1 MRFLLKLYLSLTSKI
16 LTNDTNKVPFS
27 QKLAFGLG
35 MLANQL
41 FPAMLGIFMVI
52 LIDKLGFPGW
62 MISAIYFVPKLFD
75 AITDPIMGFITDNT
89 KSKWGRRRQYVIFGG
104 VLTGVSFAFMWQLY
118 GTNSIE
124 FNFFY
129 FLSVS
134 LLFFLGITIFS
145 VPFVAMG
152 YEMSDDFH
160 ERTSIMA
167 TSQLIGQLAWVF
179 APWLWVIMYDP
190 SWFPS
195 AEEATRSLAIY
206 GAFICTILAVLPGI
220 FIKSKSTLNENYEPL
235 TLANASR
242 SFDLIIKG
250 FKEAL
255 VIVPFR
261 KLCIAT
267 FFIFNAFNTTAGF
280 SFFIIKYYVFPG
292 DGQGVWPT
300 LYGSIGAIF
309 TTVLII
315 PIVAYM
321 SKVMGK
327 QKAFMWSQSL
337 SILGY
342 ASLLFLFVPGKP
354 YLFLIALPFISFGI
368 GSLFTLMMSMT
379 SDVIDID
386 ELNTG
391 KRREGIFGAIYWWM
405 VKFGLAIA
413 GLLSGIILTVIDFNS
428 GAATQSYETM
438 FNLRLF
444 FSAVPVVGTLCALW
458 AMWDYDV
465 NEEKSNKIRAL
476 LEKKKAANPSGYTS
490 TSVLGAMNL
499 SVLSLDDLKVKF
511 PGYYTSN
518 LDYSTAS
525 KDAKNSHFKSQ
536 FGKGLHGI
544 CFSAYN
550 EFQNPGDKI
559 TEAQIIRRLNVLR
572 GHTQW
577 IRTFSCTNGHELIP
591 KLAKEMGFK
600 TLVGAWISQDLTNNE
615 KELSSLK
622 SLITSGV
629 VDVASIGNE
638 VLYRNDIS
646 ANALYEYLEQVKK
659 SAGTV
664 PVGFVDVYYEV
675 IKHPKL
681 VEISDVLM
689 INCYPYW
696 EGADIKFASLY
707 LQEMYRQT
715 SAVAG
720 SKKIIITESGWPSKG
735 QNVGDAVPSE
745 ENTMRYVAEISE
757 WCSAKNIE
765 MFYFSSFDES
775 WKIHSEG
782 WAGTS
787 WGLWDKNENFKYNK
801 S

>member
-1 MRFLLKLYLSLTSKI
+1 MSTI
-16 LTNDTNKVPFS
+16 VATHKVPFS

-41 FPAMLGIFMVI
+41 FPAMLGIFIVI

-62 MISAIYFVPKLFD
+62 MLSVIYFVPKLFD

-89 KSKWGRRRQYVIFGG
+89 KSKWGRRRQYVIVGG
-104 VLTGVSFAFMWQLY
+104 IMTGISFAFMWQLY
-118 GTNSIE
+118 STNSID
-124 FNFFY
+124 FNFYY
-129 FLSVS
+129 FIFVS
-134 LLFFLGITIFS
+134 LAFYLGITIFS

-179 APWLWVIMYDP
+179 APWLWVIMYDVTL
-190 SWFPS
+190 FPS
-195 AEEATRSLAIY
+195 AEEATRTLAVY
-206 GAFICTILAVLPGI
+206 GAIICTILAVIPGI
-220 FIKSKSTLNENYEPL
+220 FITSKSTINENYEPL

-242 SFDLIIKG
+242 SFDLIIQG
-250 FKEAL
+250 FREAL
-255 VIVPFR
+255 KIVPFK

-280 SFFIIKYYVFPG
+280 SFFIIKYYLF
-292 DGQGVWPT
+292 DGTGEGVWPT
-300 LYGSIGAIF
+300 LFGSIGALF
-309 TTVLII
+309 TTLLII
-315 PIVAYM
+315 PIVARM

-327 QKAFMWSQSL
+327 RRAFIWSQAL

-342 ASLLFLFVPGKP
+342 VSLLFLFVPGKP
-354 YLFLIALPFISFGI
+354 YLFLFALPFISFGI

-413 GLLSGIILTVIDFNS
+413 GLLSGVILTIIDFNS
-428 GAATQSYETM
+428 GAPTQTYETM

-444 FSAVPVVGTLCALW
+444 FSAVPLVGTLFAIW
-458 AMWDYDV
+458 VMWDYDV
-465 NEEKSNKIRAL
+465 NEEKANEIRAQL
-476 LEKKKAANPSGYTS
+476 NKKKEVLPSRYS
-490 TSVLGAMNL
+490 SASVMGNINL
-499 SVLSLDDLKVKF
+499 KDLSMTELRNKYPYF
-511 PGYYTSN
+511 YASGI
-518 LDYSTAS
+518 DYNGVSSQTVAENFKTQFS
-525 KDAKNSHFKSQ
+525 KGMF
-536 FGKGLHGI
+536 GI

-550 EFQNPGDKI
+550 EFQNPGDTI
-559 TEAQIIRRLNVLR
+559 TKEQIVKRLEVLR
-572 GHTQW
+572 GHTEW

-591 KLAKEMGFK
+591 KLAREMGFK
-600 TLVGAWISQDLTNNE
+600 TLAGAWISQDIQKNE
-615 KELSSLK
+615 QELFSLK
-622 SLITSGV
+622 SLLNDGV
-629 VDVASIGNE
+629 VDMASVGNE
-638 VLYRNDIS
+638 VLFRNDIH
-646 ANALYEYLEQVKK
+646 ADILYNYITSIKQM
-659 SAGTV
+659 AGNI

-675 IKHPKL
+675 IRHPRL
-681 VEISDVLM
+681 VQISDVLM

-696 EGADIKFASLY
+696 EGADIKYSSLY
-707 LQEMYRQT
+707 IQEMYQKV
-715 SAVAG
+715 SEIAG
-720 SKKIIITESGWPSKG
+720 GKKIIITETGWPSEG
-735 QNVGDAVPSE
+735 QIVGDAVPSE
-745 ENTMRYVAEISE
+745 VNVMRYVAEISE
-757 WCSAKNIE
+757 WSKSKNIE

-787 WGLWDKNENFKYNK
+787 WGLWDKNEKFKFNN
-801 S
+801 